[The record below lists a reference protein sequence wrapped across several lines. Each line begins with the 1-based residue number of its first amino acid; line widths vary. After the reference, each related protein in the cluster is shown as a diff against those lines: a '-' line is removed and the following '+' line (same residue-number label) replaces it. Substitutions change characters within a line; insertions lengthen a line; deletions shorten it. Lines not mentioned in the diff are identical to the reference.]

1 MSVEFK
7 KLIRDTKQL
16 KRIMESAFRAVDIDC
31 NGFLEKVELE
41 QVLIQVAK
49 DIAVE
54 SPTKDE
60 VTDIL
65 EEIDENGDE
74 KISKDEFQNLIQ
86 QILEMIASS
95 E

>member
-1 MSVEFK
+1 M
-7 KLIRDTKQL
+7 IRDTKQL